1 MSKHNSRFI
10 RSTSVLVG
18 TIVGAGIFGLPYAFA
33 QSGFIVGL
41 VYLLILAAVFYL
53 INLCYAEVILRTKDE
68 LEMAGYVE
76 RYLGKKG
83 KILITC
89 SLVLG
94 IYGALVAYTIG
105 VGEFLFSLLN
115 PLFGGS
121 QVLWSLVFWAIA
133 SLLVLKG
140 IGIVSR
146 IEVVMALGLVIVVL
160 LVFGLSYP
168 YLNFDNLKTVNVK
181 NIFFPYGV
189 VLFALGGA
197 SALPTIRRILG
208 DKVSLIKKS
217 LGLGILIPVLIYII
231 FCFSVVGVSGSD
243 TSETAII
250 GLASFTNGKILLIGG
265 IFGILAMTTSFLAL
279 GFILRE
285 LFHRDYKI
293 PLLPAWVLTVFIPLI
308 IFLLG
313 LRSFILVVGLA
324 GGILSGIQGIIL
336 IAAYYQ
342 AKKKGDCSPEF
353 SFNLPKVLA
362 YFIYLIFIFGIIYQ
376 FIYI

>member
-1 MSKHNSRFI
+1 MSKNNSRFI

-33 QSGFIVGL
+33 QSGFIIGL
-41 VYLLILAAVFYL
+41 LYILILVGVFYL
-53 INLCYAEVILRTKDE
+53 INLCYAEVILRTKDD

-89 SLVLG
+89 SFVLG

-121 QVLWSLVFWAIA
+121 QMLWSLVFWAVA

-146 IEVVMALGLVIVVL
+146 LEVVMALGLVIVVL

-168 YLNFDNLKTVNVK
+168 YLNMDNLKTVDVK

-197 SALPTIRRILG
+197 SAVPTIRRILG

-217 LGLGILIPVLIYII
+217 LGLGILIPALIYII
-231 FCFSVVGVSGSD
+231 FCFSVVGVSGLN
-243 TSETAII
+243 TSETALI

-265 IFGILAMTTSFLAL
+265 IFGILAMSTSFLAL

-293 PLLPAWVLTVFIPLI
+293 PLLPAWVLTVFVPLT
-308 IFLLG
+308 IFILG
-313 LRSFILVVGLA
+313 LRSFIFVVSLA
-324 GGILSGIQGIIL
+324 GGVLSGIQGIVL
-336 IAAYYQ
+336 IATYYQ
-342 AKKKGDCSPEF
+342 AKKKGDRAPEF
-353 SFNLPKVLA
+353 SFNLPKAFA
-362 YFIYLIFIFGIIYQ
+362 YFIYLIFLFGIIYQ

>member
-1 MSKHNSRFI
+1 M
-10 RSTSVLVG
+10 
-18 TIVGAGIFGLPYAFA
+18 
-33 QSGFIVGL
+33 
-41 VYLLILAAVFYL
+41 
-53 INLCYAEVILRTKDE
+53 
-68 LEMAGYVE
+68 
-76 RYLGKKG
+76 
-83 KILITC
+83 
-89 SLVLG
+89 
-94 IYGALVAYTIG
+94 AYTIG

-121 QVLWSLVFWAIA
+121 QMLWSLVFWAVA

-146 IEVVMALGLVIVVL
+146 LEVVMALGLVIVVL

-168 YLNFDNLKTVNVK
+168 YLNMDNLKTVDVK

-197 SALPTIRRILG
+197 SAVPTIRRILG

-217 LGLGILIPVLIYII
+217 LGLGILIPALIYII
-231 FCFSVVGVSGSD
+231 FCFSVVGVSGLN
-243 TSETAII
+243 TSETALI

-265 IFGILAMTTSFLAL
+265 IFGILAMSTSFLAL

-293 PLLPAWVLTVFIPLI
+293 PLLPAWVLTVFVPLT
-308 IFLLG
+308 IFILG
-313 LRSFILVVGLA
+313 LRSFIFVVSLA
-324 GGILSGIQGIIL
+324 GGVLSGIQGIVL
-336 IAAYYQ
+336 IATYYQ
-342 AKKKGDCSPEF
+342 AKKKGDRAPEF
-353 SFNLPKVLA
+353 SFNLPKAFA
-362 YFIYLIFIFGIIYQ
+362 YFIYLIFLFGIIYQ

>member
-1 MSKHNSRFI
+1 MRKHDSRFI
-10 RSTSVLVG
+10 RSISVLIG

-33 QSGFIVGL
+33 KSGFIIGL
-41 VYLLILAAVFYL
+41 IYLLLLIGVFYL
-53 INLCYAEVILRTKDE
+53 INLCYAEVILRTKDK

-83 KILITC
+83 KILITF
-89 SLVLG
+89 SFILG

-121 QVLWSLVFWAIA
+121 QLLWSLIFWAIA

-140 IGIVSR
+140 IGAVSR
-146 IEVVMALGLVIVVL
+146 IQVVMAFGLIIIVL

-168 YLNFDNLKTVNVK
+168 YLNIDNLKTINVK

-197 SALPTIRRILG
+197 SAVPTIRRILG
-208 DKVSLIKKS
+208 DKVGLLKKS
-217 LGLGILIPVLIYII
+217 LALGILIPTLIYII
-231 FCFSVVGVSGSD
+231 FCFSVVGVSGIN
-243 TSETAII
+243 TSETALV
-250 GLASFTNGKILLIGG
+250 GLTGFTNGNILLISG
-265 IFGILAMTTSFLAL
+265 IFGILAMTTSFLVL
-279 GFILRE
+279 GFILKE
-285 LFHRDYKI
+285 LFLRDYKI
-293 PLLPAWVLTVFIPLI
+293 PLFPAWALTVFIPLF

-313 LRSFILVVGLA
+313 LRSFILVIGLS

-336 IAAYYQ
+336 IATYYQ
-342 AKKKGDCSPEF
+342 AKKKGDRTPEF
-353 SFNLPKVLA
+353 TFNLPKAFA

-376 FIYI
+376 FIYV

>member
-33 QSGFIVGL
+33 QSGFIIGL
-41 VYLLILAAVFYL
+41 VYLLLLGGVFYL
-53 INLCYAEVILRTKDE
+53 INLCYAEVILRTKDK

-83 KILITC
+83 KLLIAC
-89 SLVLG
+89 SFILG

-121 QVLWSLVFWAIA
+121 QMLWSLVFWAIA

-146 IEVVMALGLVIVVL
+146 LEVVMALGLVIVVL
-160 LVFGLSYP
+160 LIFGLSYP
-168 YLNFDNLKTVNVK
+168 YLNMDNLKTVNVK

-197 SALPTIRRILG
+197 SAVPTIRRILG
-208 DKVSLIKKS
+208 DKVNLIKKS
-217 LGLGILIPVLIYII
+217 LGLGILIPALIYII
-231 FCFSVVGVSGSD
+231 FSFSVVGVSGPD

-265 IFGILAMTTSFLAL
+265 IFGILAMSTSFLVL

-293 PLLPAWVLTVFIPLI
+293 PLLPAWVLTVFVPLT

-313 LRSFILVVGLA
+313 LRSFIFVVSLA
-324 GGILSGIQGIIL
+324 GGVLSGIIGIVL
-336 IAAYYQ
+336 IATYYK
-342 AKKKGDCSPEF
+342 AKEKGDRVPEF
-353 SFNLPKVLA
+353 SFNLPKSLA
-362 YFIYLIFIFGIIYQ
+362 YFIYLIFVFGIIYQ

>member
-1 MSKHNSRFI
+1 MAKQNSRFI

-33 QSGFIVGL
+33 QSGFIIGL
-41 VYLLILAAVFYL
+41 LYILILTGVFYL
-53 INLCYAEVILRTKDE
+53 INLCYAEVILRTKDK

-89 SLVLG
+89 SFILG

-121 QVLWSLVFWAIA
+121 QILWSLVFWAIA

-146 IEVVMALGLVIVVL
+146 LEVVMALGLVIVVV

-168 YLNFDNLKTVNVK
+168 YINMDNLKTVNVA

-197 SALPTIRRILG
+197 SAVPTIRRILG
-208 DKVSLIKKS
+208 DKVHLIKKS
-217 LGLGILIPVLIYII
+217 LALGILIPALIYII
-231 FCFSVVGVSGSD
+231 FCFSVVGVSGLD
-243 TSETAII
+243 TSETALI
-250 GLASFTNGKILLIGG
+250 GLAGFTNGKVLLIGG
-265 IFGILAMTTSFLAL
+265 IFGILAMSTSFLVL

-285 LFHRDYKI
+285 LLHRDYKI
-293 PLLPAWVLTVFIPLI
+293 PLLPAWGLTVFIPLA

-313 LRSFILVVGLA
+313 LRSFIFVVSLA
-324 GGILSGIQGIIL
+324 GGVLSGIQGIVL
-336 IAAYYQ
+336 IATYYQ
-342 AKKKGDCSPEF
+342 AKKKGDRAPEF
-353 SFNLPKVLA
+353 SFNLPKSFA
-362 YFIYLIFIFGIIYQ
+362 YFIYLIFVFGIIYQ

>member
-1 MSKHNSRFI
+1 MSKHNFRFI

-18 TIVGAGIFGLPYAFA
+18 TTVGAGIFGLPYAFA
-33 QSGFIVGL
+33 KSGFVVGL
-41 VYLLILAAVFYL
+41 VYLLLLAGVFYL
-53 INLCYAEVILRTKDE
+53 INLCYTEVILRTKDN

-89 SLVLG
+89 SFILG

-105 VGEFLFSLLN
+105 VGEFLYSLLN

-121 QVLWSLVFWAIA
+121 QILWSLVFWAIA

-146 IEVVMALGLVIVVL
+146 LEVVMAIGLVIVVL

-168 YLNFDNLKTVNVK
+168 YLNMDNLTTVNIK
-181 NIFFPYGV
+181 NIFFPYGI

-217 LGLGILIPVLIYII
+217 LGLGILIPALIYII

-285 LFHRDYKI
+285 LFSRDYKI
-293 PLLPAWVLTVFIPLI
+293 PLLPAWVLTVFVPLT

-336 IAAYYQ
+336 IAAYYK
-342 AKKKGDCSPEF
+342 AKKKGDRIPEF
-353 SFNLPKVLA
+353 SFNLPKTLA

-376 FIYI
+376 FIYV

>member
-33 QSGFIVGL
+33 QSGFFIGLLYILLLVG
-41 VYLLILAAVFYL
+41 VFYL
-53 INLCYAEVILRTKDE
+53 INLCYAEVILRTKDD

-89 SLVLG
+89 SFILG

-121 QVLWSLVFWAIA
+121 QMLWSLIFWAIA

-146 IEVVMALGLVIVVL
+146 LEVVMAMGLIVVVL

-168 YLNFDNLKTVNVK
+168 YLNMDNLKVINVK

-197 SALPTIRRILG
+197 SAVPTIRRILG
-208 DKVSLIKKS
+208 DKVGLIKKS
-217 LGLGILIPVLIYII
+217 LGFGILIPALIYII

-243 TSETAII
+243 TSETALI

-265 IFGILAMTTSFLAL
+265 IFGILAMSTSFLAL

-293 PLLPAWVLTVFIPLI
+293 PLLPAWVLTVFVPLT
-308 IFLLG
+308 IFILG
-313 LRSFILVVGLA
+313 LRSFIFVVSLA
-324 GGILSGIQGIIL
+324 GGVLSGIQGIVL
-336 IAAYYQ
+336 IATYYR
-342 AKKKGDCSPEF
+342 AKKKGDRAPEF
-353 SFNLPKVLA
+353 SFNLPKALA
-362 YFIYLIFIFGIIYQ
+362 YFIYLIFLFGIIYQ